1 MKKHLVKVLLAAV
14 MLGAGLLTAP
24 VLAID
29 PFCTNKDAMG
39 EEAWKAAGCNNT
51 ATDQVGST
59 AVNIIKVAIGVLGIV
74 AVIVIIIG
82 GVSYMTSAGDSS
94 KAKKA
99 RDTILYASIG
109 LIIAALSF
117 AMTDFVVGLLK

>member
-14 MLGAGLLTAP
+14 MLGAGLFTAP

-29 PFCTNKDAMG
+29 PFCTNKAAMG
-39 EEAWKAAGCNNT
+39 EEAWKAAGCDKT

-59 AVNIIKVAIGVLGIV
+59 AVNIIKVAIGVLGLV
-74 AVIVIIIG
+74 AVVVIIMG
-82 GVSYMTSAGDSS
+82 GVSYMTSAGDPSKIK
-94 KAKKA
+94 KAK
-99 RDTILYASIG
+99 DTILYASIG
-109 LIIAALSF
+109 LIVAALSF